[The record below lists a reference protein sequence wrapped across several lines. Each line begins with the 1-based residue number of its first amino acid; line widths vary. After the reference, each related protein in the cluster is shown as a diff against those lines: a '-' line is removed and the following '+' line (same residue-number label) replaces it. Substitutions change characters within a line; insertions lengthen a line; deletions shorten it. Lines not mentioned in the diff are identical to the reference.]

1 MMGSERSFRTLQP
14 SRLETVVAWT
24 GVHDI
29 SSFNKKE
36 RPGVRFVLEE
46 VKMGAVGAGTTDIIS
61 SYML

>member
-1 MMGSERSFRTLQP
+1 MGSERYFRTLKP
-14 SRLETVVAWT
+14 SRLETVVACT
-24 GVHDI
+24 RVHEI

-46 VKMGAVGAGTTDIIS
+46 VKMGDVGAGTTDIIS

>member
-14 SRLETVVAWT
+14 SRLETVAAWT
-24 GVHDI
+24 RVHDI

>member
-1 MMGSERSFRTLQP
+1 MGSERSFRTLQP

-24 GVHDI
+24 RVHEI

-36 RPGVRFVLEE
+36 RPGVRFVWEE
-46 VKMGAVGAGTTDIIS
+46 VKTGNVGAGTTDIIS